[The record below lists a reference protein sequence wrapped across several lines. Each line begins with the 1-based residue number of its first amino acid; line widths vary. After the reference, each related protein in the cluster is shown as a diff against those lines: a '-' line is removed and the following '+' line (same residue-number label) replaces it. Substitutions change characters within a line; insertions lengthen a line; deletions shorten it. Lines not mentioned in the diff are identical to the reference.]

1 MENPPKLFV
10 GEKEIAV
17 MIGIAVPTL
26 RSWRTRGGG
35 PPFHKVGSRVLY
47 RVEGVMAWLKGREA
61 YSTAGHP
68 DQVREG

>member
-1 MENPPKLFV
+1 MGTQEKLFAN
-10 GEKEIAV
+10 EHEIAL

-26 RSWRTRGGG
+26 QSWRSRGGG
-35 PPFHKVGSRVLY
+35 PPFCKAGSRVLY
-47 RVEGVMAWLKGREA
+47 RIEAVLEWLKGREA